1 MPKWG
6 IQGDWQWAACRFR
19 TAERLSLEPLLCVHC
34 SYCLVGISLTHISRD
49 GSWLHGIQPFQL
61 GGCT

>member
-19 TAERLSLEPLLCVHC
+19 TAEWLSLEPLLCVHC
-34 SYCLVGISLTHISRD
+34 SYCLAGISLTHI
-49 GSWLHGIQPFQL
+49 
-61 GGCT
+61 